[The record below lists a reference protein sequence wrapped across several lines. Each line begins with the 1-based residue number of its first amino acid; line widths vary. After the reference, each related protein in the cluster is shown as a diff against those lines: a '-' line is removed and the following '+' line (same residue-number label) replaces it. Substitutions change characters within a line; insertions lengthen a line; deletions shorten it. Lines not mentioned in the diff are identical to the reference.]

1 MFGRQWDY
9 DVIKKTGEML
19 VDVWIKDVFITL
31 GFFLLV
37 FSLWIPLIVYEVI
50 AACLLSLAFSPMI
63 KERIRRALK

>member
-1 MFGRQWDY
+1 LFGRQWDY

-50 AACLLSLAFSPMI
+50 AASLLSLAFSPMI